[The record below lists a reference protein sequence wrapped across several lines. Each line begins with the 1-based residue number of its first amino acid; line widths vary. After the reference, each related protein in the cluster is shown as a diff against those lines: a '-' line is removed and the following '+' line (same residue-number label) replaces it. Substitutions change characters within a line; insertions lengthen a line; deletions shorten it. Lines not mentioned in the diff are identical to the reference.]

1 MAQLC
6 ARTAVVLASVA
17 QVAESAKAS
26 LPTRFGNWKLETGNR
41 KLETRN
47 WSEDR
52 ESALGFEFR
61 VPNFDSES
69 IIYLMLGPIISSF
82 QASTGM
88 GALFGTE
95 RISRR
100 P

>member
-1 MAQLC
+1 
-6 ARTAVVLASVA
+6 VLASVA

-26 LPTRFGNWKLETGNR
+26 LPTRFGNWKLEIGNWKLETGNR

-69 IIYLMLGPIISSF
+69 IIYLILGPIISSF